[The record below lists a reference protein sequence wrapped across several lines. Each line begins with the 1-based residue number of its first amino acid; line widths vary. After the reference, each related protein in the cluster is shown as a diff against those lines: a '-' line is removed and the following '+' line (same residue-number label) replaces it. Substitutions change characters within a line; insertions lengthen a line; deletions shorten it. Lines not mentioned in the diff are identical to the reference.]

1 MKNFIRIFTIYF
13 LVLTFLPVGSAG
25 SSCCDQDSGEDTEII
40 VADTEQDASN
50 HCGEGCGSTCLCSC
64 CGHIFIPTFALDLV
78 EKEFPPLAKTTP
90 QLMSQ
95 MHGII
100 FPTGIWQP
108 PQFA

>member
-1 MKNFIRIFTIYF
+1 
-13 LVLTFLPVGSAG
+13 
-25 SSCCDQDSGEDTEII
+25 
-40 VADTEQDASN
+40 
-50 HCGEGCGSTCLCSC
+50 
-64 CGHIFIPTFALDLV
+64 LDLV